1 MKKDL
6 LTHFGFLLGFFA
18 LITLFKGRFELA
30 FIPFW
35 IGGIIGTLLPD
46 VDHLLYVYFF
56 RPQETTSQKVTT
68 LIADNK
74 YKESW
79 DMMASTRLQRTNL
92 IFHTS
97 SFQVAFLV
105 FAFLVITSTISL
117 VAKGTVIAFV
127 LHLIVDQLV
136 DYIETKSY
144 DSWFTRFPIILTEIQ
159 KKWYLVGNVVIL
171 LVFGFLF

>member
-46 VDHLLYVYFF
+46 VDHLLYVYFC

-79 DMMASTRLQRTNL
+79 DMIMSQL
-92 IFHTS
+92 
-97 SFQVAFLV
+97 
-105 FAFLVITSTISL
+105 SL
-117 VAKGTVIAFV
+117 YLLSAIRVVTFFDVVSCG
-127 LHLIVDQLV
+127 
-136 DYIETKSY
+136 
-144 DSWFTRFPIILTEIQ
+144 RQ
-159 KKWYLVGNVVIL
+159 K
-171 LVFGFLF
+171 